1 MAETK
6 KPVGR
11 PKKTAV
17 DNPLSQNELYDVL
30 NFAKT
35 YYSTL
40 TSGVYTPNLTNQR
53 LSEITLVPKDMTEAE
68 LAEAIKD
75 PVNNQDRLIGYSEWL
90 QFSESVSKRT
100 LGYMGNLLSFNP
112 AISCCNI
119 EKDSDYH
126 SKEYKRDYAI
136 VKDFFTRFDCKSQFL
151 SIHRRTMVDDSYY
164 GVFRTDGDKYE
175 FQELPHKYCK
185 ITGRNAQWGFLFDF
199 DMNWFLR
206 MGLSLDQYPNIFKKM
221 YNEIFDSKGM
231 EDYNPA
237 NKLTQRNGT
246 WSLWTQTS
254 PLPREGNFACFKFN
268 SDMYASIPFLTP
280 LFADASNKNLIRR
293 LQNDQYMIA
302 SQKLLIGLIPLL
314 KEQKSGQVKDAF
326 AVDPTTMGRFLGVLA
341 QGLANNINVKPV
353 PFSDVK
359 DIAFDLPE
367 HNMYDSYSKSLGSNS
382 GVTSRLMYA
391 TDRQSSM
398 ETLLSS
404 EIDGF
409 ICKQTYPQYGRW
421 VTSMVNS
428 LTEKFKFKITFS
440 GLEFSSDK
448 KEQFEKAQKMSTIG
462 LTDFQ
467 LYANALGMNI
477 FEFEERI
484 TSSSFSPLWKKMKLT
499 LNSNTK
505 YTGEEDKGGR
515 PQADVPSDSTDRNLD
530 RVQMSDGEEY

>member
-164 GVFRTDGDKYE
+164 GVF
-175 FQELPHKYCK
+175 
-185 ITGRNAQWGFLFDF
+185 
-199 DMNWFLR
+199 
-206 MGLSLDQYPNIFKKM
+206 
-221 YNEIFDSKGM
+221 
-231 EDYNPA
+231 
-237 NKLTQRNGT
+237 
-246 WSLWTQTS
+246 
-254 PLPREGNFACFKFN
+254 
-268 SDMYASIPFLTP
+268 
-280 LFADASNKNLIRR
+280 
-293 LQNDQYMIA
+293 
-302 SQKLLIGLIPLL
+302 
-314 KEQKSGQVKDAF
+314 
-326 AVDPTTMGRFLGVLA
+326 
-341 QGLANNINVKPV
+341 
-353 PFSDVK
+353 
-359 DIAFDLPE
+359 
-367 HNMYDSYSKSLGSNS
+367 
-382 GVTSRLMYA
+382 
-391 TDRQSSM
+391 
-398 ETLLSS
+398 
-404 EIDGF
+404 
-409 ICKQTYPQYGRW
+409 
-421 VTSMVNS
+421 
-428 LTEKFKFKITFS
+428 
-440 GLEFSSDK
+440 
-448 KEQFEKAQKMSTIG
+448 
-462 LTDFQ
+462 
-467 LYANALGMNI
+467 
-477 FEFEERI
+477 
-484 TSSSFSPLWKKMKLT
+484 
-499 LNSNTK
+499 
-505 YTGEEDKGGR
+505 
-515 PQADVPSDSTDRNLD
+515 
-530 RVQMSDGEEY
+530 